1 MAIEPSLH
9 QIAAPSDRKFGLT
22 FAVVLAVIAAR
33 AWWLDR
39 PSVASLSIGAAVVLA
54 ALALFA
60 PRVLAAPNRAWFSLG
75 LLLSRIVSPVVVG
88 AMFLLIVTPV
98 AVVMR
103 AAGRD
108 ALRLRSRAGTYWIR
122 RTPPGPPAESFKHQ
136 F

>member
-1 MAIEPSLH
+1 MKTSFQRVAP
-9 QIAAPSDRKFGLT
+9 PSDRKFGLT
-22 FAVVLAVIAAR
+22 LAVVLVVIAAR

-39 PSVASLSIGAAVVLA
+39 PSVASFSIAAAAVLA

-60 PRVLAAPNRAWFSLG
+60 PRALAASNRAWFRLG
-75 LLLSRIVSPVVVG
+75 VVLSRIVSPVVIG

-108 ALRLRSRAGTYWIR
+108 ALRLRSRVGTYWIR

>member
-1 MAIEPSLH
+1 MKTSFQRVAP
-9 QIAAPSDRKFGLT
+9 PSDRKFGLT
-22 FAVVLAVIAAR
+22 LAVVLVVIAAR
-33 AWWLDR
+33 VWWLDR
-39 PSVASLSIGAAVVLA
+39 PSVASFSIAAAAVLA

-60 PRVLAAPNRAWFSLG
+60 PRALAASNRAWFRLG
-75 LLLSRIVSPVVVG
+75 VVLSRIVSPVVIG

-108 ALRLRSRAGTYWIR
+108 ALRLRSRVGTYWIR